1 MSQDRRQFLSTAL
14 AAAPM
19 FIPRSAWGAND
30 RLAYGLIGAGG
41 RGRYLNGNFQKL
53 GAECVAVAEVYE
65 PNLQAALKT
74 SPNAKKS
81 YVDYND
87 LLAQPGVDAVVIAS
101 PDHQHAPML
110 YAALDAKKD
119 VYLEKP
125 MSHSLEESQQMIQ
138 AVRKTKQIV
147 QVGMQRRSAPSV
159 IKAKEIVDSGILGK
173 ITMVKPMWNWNVSR
187 PLDNSP
193 LPGKLDWKRF
203 LGNAR
208 DRDLEPMRFRSWRYF
223 WDYSGGNMTD
233 QGTHLM
239 DVVQW
244 FTNSSFARSAVC
256 YGQRA
261 KNTGSEVP
269 DVFCAVFE
277 YPISDQGTHLMDV
290 VQWFTNSS
298 FARSA
303 VCYGQRAKNTGS
315 EVPDVFCAVFEYQN
329 LMATWT
335 LNYCN
340 SYENDWSILFQ
351 GDQGTMHINNEGF
364 RIWKE
369 PVPKNPE
376 PIQKMDAPI
385 PIETHIQNFL
395 DCVRSRKEPN
405 APVEVGASAVSAPH
419 LANVAFH
426 EGRQMKLS
434 PDGTTVG

>member
-1 MSQDRRQFLSTAL
+1 MQQDRRRFLASAL
-14 AAAPM
+14 SAAPL
-19 FIPRSAWGAND
+19 FVPRRAWGAND
-30 RLAYGLIGAGG
+30 RVSYGLIGAGG
-41 RGRYLNGNFQKL
+41 RGRYLNQNFQKL
-53 GAECVAVAEVYE
+53 GAECAAVAEVYQ
-65 PNLQAALKT
+65 PHLDTALKT
-74 SPNAKKS
+74 APDAKS
-81 YVDYND
+81 YVDYHE
-87 LLAQPGVDAVVIAS
+87 LLAQPGLDAVVIAS
-101 PDHQHAPML
+101 PDHHHCPML
-110 YAALDAKKD
+110 LAALDAKKD

-125 MSHSLEESQQMIQ
+125 MSHSLAESKRMIQ
-138 AVRKTKQIV
+138 AVRQSTQIV

-159 IKAKEIVDSGILGK
+159 IQAKAILDSGILGK
-173 ITMVKPMWNWNVSR
+173 VTLVKPMWNWNVSK
-187 PLDNSP
+187 PLDNTP

-203 LGNAR
+203 LGSAP

-223 WDYSGGNMTD
+223 WEYSGGNMTD

-244 FTNSSFARSAVC
+244 FTNSGPVRSAIC

-277 YPISDQGTHLMDV
+277 YP
-290 VQWFTNSS
+290 
-298 FARSA
+298 A
-303 VCYGQRAKNTGS
+303 
-315 EVPDVFCAVFEYQN
+315 

-340 SYENDWSILFQ
+340 SYENDWSIQFQ
-351 GDQGTMHINNEGF
+351 GDQGTMILNNAGF

-369 PVPKNPE
+369 PVPKNPDPVQE
-376 PIQKMDAPI
+376 MAAPI
-385 PIETHIQNFL
+385 PIEPHIQNFL

-426 EGRQMKLS
+426 QSRQVELS
-434 PDGTTVG
+434 SVTA

>member
-1 MSQDRRQFLSTAL
+1 MAPARGYIVAMQPDRRTFLASAL
-14 AAAPM
+14 SAAPL
-19 FIPRSAWGAND
+19 FVPRSAWGAND
-30 RLAYGLIGAGG
+30 RLAYGLIGSGG
-41 RGRYLNGNFQKL
+41 RGRNLQSNFNKL
-53 GAECVAVAEVYE
+53 GAECVAIAEVYE
-65 PNLQAALKT
+65 PNLQAGLKGA
-74 SPNAKKS
+74 PDAKA
-81 YVDYND
+81 YADYPE

-125 MSHSLEESQQMIQ
+125 MSHSLEQSKQMIE
-138 AVRKTKQIV
+138 AVRQTQQIV

-159 IKAKEIVDSGILGK
+159 IAAKKLIDGGILGR
-173 ITMVKPMWNWNVSR
+173 ITLVKPMWNWNVSK
-187 PLDNSP
+187 PLNNTA

-203 LGNAR
+203 LGSAP
-208 DRDLEPMRFRSWRYF
+208 DRDLEPMRFRHWRYF

-244 FTNSSFARSAVC
+244 FTNAGMAKSAVC

-277 YPISDQGTHLMDV
+277 YE
-290 VQWFTNSS
+290 
-298 FARSA
+298 
-303 VCYGQRAKNTGS
+303 K
-315 EVPDVFCAVFEYQN
+315 

-340 SYENDWSILFQ
+340 SYENDWSIQFQ
-351 GDQGTMHINNEGF
+351 GDEGTMILNNEGF

-376 PIQKMDAPI
+376 PIQKMAAPI
-385 PIETHIQNFL
+385 PIETHIQNFM
-395 DCVRSRKEPN
+395 DCVKSRKEPN

-419 LANVAFH
+419 LANVAYH
-426 EGRQMKLS
+426 QRRQVRLAS
-434 PDGTTVG
+434 DGFSAG

>member
-1 MSQDRRQFLSTAL
+1 MDPNRRNFLASALTAPL
-14 AAAPM
+14 
-19 FIPRSAWGAND
+19 FVPRRAWGAND

-41 RGRYLNGNFQKL
+41 RGRYLNQNFQKL
-53 GAECVAVAEVYE
+53 GAQCVAIAEVYE
-65 PNLQAALKT
+65 PHLEEARKAAAD
-74 SPNAKKS
+74 AKP
-81 YVDYND
+81 YVDYHE
-87 LLAQPGVDAVVIAS
+87 LLAQPGLDAVVVAS

-110 YAALDAKKD
+110 YAALEAKKD

-125 MSHSLEESQQMIQ
+125 MSHSLEQSQEMIQ
-138 AVRKTKQIV
+138 AVRRTKQIV
-147 QVGMQRRSAPSV
+147 QIGMQRRSAPSV
-159 IKAKEIVDSGILGK
+159 IKAKELLDSGILGR
-173 ITMVKPMWNWNVSR
+173 ITMAKPMWNWNVSK
-187 PLDNSP
+187 PLNNSP

-203 LGNAR
+203 LGSAKE
-208 DRDLEPMRFRSWRYF
+208 RDLEPMRFRSWRYF

-244 FTNSSFARSAVC
+244 FTNSGPVRSAIC
-256 YGQRA
+256 YGQLA

-277 YPISDQGTHLMDV
+277 YE
-290 VQWFTNSS
+290 
-298 FARSA
+298 
-303 VCYGQRAKNTGS
+303 K
-315 EVPDVFCAVFEYQN
+315 

-340 SYENDWSILFQ
+340 SYDNDWSIQFQ
-351 GDQGTMHINNEGF
+351 GDEATMIINNAGY

-376 PIQKMDAPI
+376 PIQTMAAPI

-395 DCVRSRKEPN
+395 DCVRSRHEPN

-419 LANVAFH
+419 LANLAYHQDRRV
-426 EGRQMKLS
+426 R
-434 PDGTTVG
+434 VG